1 LIRQHVVEQPIRVFW
16 WRRGYTP
23 NHVFVNE
30 CVVDECAHAAGI
42 DPLAYR
48 LRLLE
53 EAATLE
59 FPDKTETISLSTQ
72 RLRGVLKAAAEQAG
86 WNTPKPAQLQHAQ
99 QFGRGISCTMTDTY
113 VGQVVEVSVNAGI
126 VKVERVVT
134 AVDCGIVI
142 NPQLVR
148 AQVEGSIVFALTAAL
163 KGSITV
169 EQGRVQQSNFHDYP
183 MLRIQEMPRIETVL
197 IPSTEDPTG
206 TGEQISHLVAA
217 ALSNAIF
224 AATGKRLRSLPMTLR
239 A

>member
-1 LIRQHVVEQPIRVFW
+1 
-16 WRRGYTP
+16 
-23 NHVFVNE
+23 
-30 CVVDECAHAAGI
+30 
-42 DPLAYR
+42 
-48 LRLLE
+48 
-53 EAATLE
+53 
-59 FPDKTETISLSTQ
+59 
-72 RLRGVLKAAAEQAG
+72 
-86 WNTPKPAQLQHAQ
+86 
-99 QFGRGISCTMTDTY
+99 MTDTY